1 MAAALIRL
9 TMPTGD
15 LVRRIFRGGAWSL
28 FGKLSGAI
36 LFVALNA
43 LLAHLLPTKDVGA
56 FFICF
61 SIVSAASLLIPLG
74 ANQAIVRYMAA
85 ARAKGQSALLRPL
98 LGRSMMLWGVG
109 AVIVMTA
116 LGSGLGRWILEGLF
130 DAPELDVLLP
140 LLMLWGAL
148 AASQFIV
155 AEAFR
160 GLEDIRAAAV
170 VGGGQTG
177 GVATALLTVLF
188 IILAWSTG
196 SVDVT
201 LQTVILTATI
211 ACGVVTVTAFA
222 LLFRRLPP
230 AAVARAGNSAG
241 LWVPST
247 MLPYLV
253 VTFSQYVFQQADLW
267 VVGAVTG
274 QEELAAYGTATRLVF
289 AVALPLM
296 ALNGVLPPLIS
307 ELFAAG
313 RKEQLEKI
321 LRSTATLAT
330 GLTFLV
336 LTVLALT
343 GIPLITYLFGSD
355 YVAGLLP
362 MLVLGIGRLVNAV
375 AGSCTLVLLMTGH
388 QGRVMRINVS
398 CAAGTLLLAVP
409 AGSLVGSLGVAIA
422 FCTGLAIQNLIT
434 VRAAT
439 SLLGVRTYV
448 GPISI
453 NDIKRVIGSRP
464 ASGRRT

>member
-1 MAAALIRL
+1 
-9 TMPTGD
+9 MPTGD
-15 LVRRIFRGGAWSL
+15 LARRIFRGGAWSL

-43 LLAHLLPTKDVGA
+43 LLAHLLPKKDVGA
-56 FFICF
+56 FSVCF

-85 ARAKGQSALLRPL
+85 ARAKGQSGLLRSL
-98 LGRSMMLWGVG
+98 LGRSMMLWGLG
-109 AVIVMTA
+109 AVIVMIA
-116 LGSGLGRWILEGLF
+116 LGSGLGRWILAGLF
-130 DAPELDVLLP
+130 DAPELTVLLP

-148 AASQFIV
+148 AASQFII

-160 GLEDIRAAAV
+160 GLEDIRAAAL

-177 GVATALLTVLF
+177 GVATALIMVLV
-188 IILAWSTG
+188 IGLAWSAG
-196 SVDVT
+196 SIDIT
-201 LQTVILTATI
+201 LQSVIVTATT

-222 LLFRRLPP
+222 FLVRKLPP
-230 AAVARAGNSAG
+230 AALSRVGSSARLWIPSA
-241 LWVPST
+241 

-267 VVGAVTG
+267 VVGAIAG
-274 QEELAAYGTATRLVF
+274 QEDLAAYGSATRLVF

-330 GLTFLV
+330 GLTLLV
-336 LTVLALT
+336 LAVLALT

-355 YVAGLLP
+355 YVSGLLP
-362 MLVLGIGRLVNAV
+362 MLVLGAGRLVNAA

-388 QGRVMRINVS
+388 QGRVMRINLS
-398 CAAGTLLLAVP
+398 CALGTLLLAVP
-409 AGSLVGSLGVAIA
+409 AGSLLGSLGVAMA
-422 FCTGLAIQNLIT
+422 FCAGLVIQNLIT
-434 VRAAT
+434 VRST
-439 SLLGVRTYV
+439 ISLLGVRTYA
-448 GPISI
+448 GPISMK
-453 NDIKRVIGSRP
+453 DLRR
-464 ASGRRT
+464 ALLSGRRT